1 MSSTWAQIAAHEEP
15 VVTEPNNPLP
25 LGWVQL
31 CRDKKTNKT
40 IIYQNENDPYLIKK
54 EEDLNILMSNAIR
67 AMRKRWEMHHY
78 LSGTYYDYDIHE
90 DIDDY
95 ESSDSE
101 YSDSESEDEQN
112 GHLGGGGYYNEDN

>member
-1 MSSTWAQIAAHEEP
+1 MTSTWAQIAGHEEP
-15 VVTEPNNPLP
+15 VVNEPKNPLP

-54 EEDLNILMSNAIR
+54 EENLDELMSNAIR
-67 AMRKRWEMHHY
+67 SMRKRWEMHHY

-101 YSDSESEDEQN
+101 YSESESEDEQN
-112 GHLGGGGYYNEDN
+112 SHLGGGSYYNEDN